1 MPATST
7 TDMGGMKEQPSIA
20 RILARFC
27 VQAAATDDQVPE
39 SVLDRAKLCVADFL
53 HAAICGAG
61 TLTGDLAW
69 AYVSKGAG
77 QGGGSGGGSCTA
89 VARGTVGPEEA
100 ALYNGSVAAV
110 HEIDDVHF
118 DTSMHPGAAIV
129 PAALAAAEW
138 AGNTSGRRFL
148 TAVAVGYE
156 VAIRLSIAVGYRHY
170 HFFHS
175 AATCGAVG
183 AAAAA
188 AVAANLTEEQAR
200 NAIGLAATMASGLWE
215 GLNSDA
221 VMAKHLHLGLAAER
235 GVRAALL
242 AGLDWPASATAIE
255 GDRGFIAALAR
266 PGEHAPGD
274 NPSLP
279 DITDVLTAGLGSE
292 RWAIL
297 RNIFKRYPFC
307 LGCFEG
313 IEGVEYILD
322 GDAGR
327 RLDDISKIVVEA
339 SPSVAW
345 MVGQSQVTN
354 ELQAKFSMPYALAL
368 VLSGRGAE
376 HVPMQKD
383 AFQDPVVLRWLP
395 MIEVVGDPE
404 FGRRR
409 ARVTITWRDGSSN
422 TADRP
427 LVNMTEEEV
436 MGRLERVAH
445 DVLGER
451 SSHLIESVRLL
462 DEAPIARVRSFLASG
477 SCAR

>member
-7 TDMGGMKEQPSIA
+7 TDMGGMEEQLSIS
-20 RILARFC
+20 RVLARYCFE
-27 VQAAATDDQVPE
+27 AAAGEDGVPA
-39 SVLDRAKLCVADFL
+39 SVLDRAKLCVADCI
-53 HAAICGAG
+53 HAAMRGAG

-69 AYVSKGAG
+69 AYVSAKVGAG
-77 QGGGSGGGSCTA
+77 GRSCGGSCTA

-148 TAVAVGYE
+148 IAVAVGYE
-156 VAIRLSIAVGYRHY
+156 VAIRLSVAVGHRHY

-175 AATCGAVG
+175 AATCGTVG

-188 AVAANLTEEQAR
+188 AVAANLTQQQICS
-200 NAIGLAATMASGLWE
+200 AIGLAATMASGLWE

-221 VMAKHLHLGLAAER
+221 VMVKHLHLGLAAER

-242 AGLDWPASATAIE
+242 ARLGWPASATALE
-255 GDRGFIAALAR
+255 GDRGFLAALAR

-274 NPSLP
+274 NPSRP
-279 DITDVLTAGLGSE
+279 DIRGVLTTGLQSG

-313 IEGVEYILD
+313 IEGVKYILD
-322 GDAGR
+322 SAGHG
-327 RLDDISKIVVEA
+327 LDDISKIVVKA

-345 MVGQSQVTN
+345 MVGQSRVTD

-376 HVPMQKD
+376 HVPMQED
-383 AFQDPVVLRWLP
+383 AFQDPAVLRWLP
-395 MIEVVGDPE
+395 MIEVIGDSE

-436 MGRLERVAH
+436 LGRLEQVAH
-445 DVLGER
+445 SVLGER
-451 SSHLIESVRLL
+451 SSSLIESVRLL
-462 DEAPIARVRSFLASG
+462 DKTPITCLGSFLASG
-477 SCAR
+477 GCAG